1 MLLKRHARSAKQNC
15 FKKCMQE
22 VVYQATLFYFGLS
35 FATLFGRDYL
45 GYWVESLDCHE
56 HNNNNA
62 LVFTMADHFPE
73 VFQAQYSNSASIFK
87 WCTKMHSWYQPKCC
101 QQWLGMLDIVSCLF
115 TFYVQ
120 FAWPMQSKQLTFW
133 WIKNEPIYQK
143 WNFAIISITTKAT
156 ET

>member
-1 MLLKRHARSAKQNC
+1 MYARSSIPSNII
-15 FKKCMQE
+15 
-22 VVYQATLFYFGLS
+22 LFWPFFCYSFWPWLS
-35 FATLFGRDYL
+35 WLLSRKLRLSRTIIIRLF
-45 GYWVESLDCHE
+45 S
-56 HNNNNA
+56 
-62 LVFTMADHFPE
+62 
-73 VFQAQYSNSASIFK
+73 
-87 WCTKMHSWYQPKCC
+87 
-101 QQWLGMLDIVSCLF
+101 QWLITFQKFSKLNTQIQLQFSSDAQKCILGISQSVANNGLVCCLF